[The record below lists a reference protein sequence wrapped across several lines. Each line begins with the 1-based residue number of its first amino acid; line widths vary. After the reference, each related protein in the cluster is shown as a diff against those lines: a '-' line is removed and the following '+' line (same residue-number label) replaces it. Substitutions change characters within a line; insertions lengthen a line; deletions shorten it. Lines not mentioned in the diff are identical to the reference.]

1 MPGGACRRAPRR
13 RAAPAPLARVETE
26 QPFREAPGGSC
37 PDTVPDFHPGF
48 PLVRAAASPSPSI
61 HISRRCSFEH
71 PRPETPLWAV
81 RLVLLAAVIWHI
93 LAATQLWLLN
103 RSARPVGYSRKE
115 NVPTSYAARTMIW
128 SGPILAGFVVFHIL
142 HLTTGDV
149 LPAEYQELHPYH
161 NLTAGFSHPWVS
173 AVYIVCMLMLCTH
186 LYHGLWSMFQSV
198 GISHPRY
205 TPWLKRFAKAFA
217 IFICVGTISI
227 PISVMTGILPVK

>member
-1 MPGGACRRAPRR
+1 MSAIATASSLTRAVRFYEATNGKKVVMAIPGVILFGYVLGHLLGNLQIYMGQERIDAY
-13 RAAPAPLARVETE
+13 ARFLHS
-26 QPFREAPGGSC
+26 QPG
-37 PDTVPDFHPGF
+37 
-48 PLVRAAASPSPSI
+48 
-61 HISRRCSFEH
+61 
-71 PRPETPLWAV
+71 PLWAV

-217 IFICVGTISI
+217 IFICVGNISI